1 MQSVITSVSLDH
13 VLPFSRQCMRRL
25 FACVCSTRLPMLYCI
40 QLLVAAADGR
50 SDEIHEL
57 LKEGANINIEYQNQV
72 PDRYVPGMP
81 VSDIV
86 LR

>member
-1 MQSVITSVSLDH
+1 MQSSYQSVLDQIASLFH
-13 VLPFSRQCMRRL
+13 ASV
-25 FACVCSTRLPMLYCI
+25 CVVSFIVCAQLAHTMLYRV

-57 LKEGANINIEYQNQV
+57 LKGGANINIEYQNQV
-72 PDRYVPGMP
+72 PDTYAPGMR

-86 LR
+86 LW